1 MRSSSTRFVFVTLA
15 VVVLVMMM
23 TMIDTTQ
30 GLKLK
35 VGNIGKAIG
44 KVVKEVEKDAGKVI
58 KEAEKVVLKGLK
70 ALESVGA
77 SCKYSNT
84 PGEKRFEC
92 DVGFKQ
98 KLLNKLHLNAA
109 VWLDFN
115 IDQMKIDVG
124 VQVGGKTLLHKSMG
138 LHIPSLCVDVIPE
151 VGLCLKFEHFA
162 ADAKKDCLSGHLD
175 LYFEALGEKLKVFD
189 QAVGFHADKC
199 KA

>member
-1 MRSSSTRFVFVTLA
+1 MRSSSTRFVFIALA
-15 VVVLVMMM
+15 VVVVLMM
-23 TMIDTTQ
+23 TMSSTTQ

-35 VGNIGKAIG
+35 VGNIGKAVG

-58 KEAEKVVLKGLK
+58 KEAEKVVEKGLK

-84 PGEKRFEC
+84 PGDKRFEC

-98 KLLNKLHLNAA
+98 KLLANKLHLNAA

-115 IDQMKIDVG
+115 IDQLKIDVG

-138 LHIPSLCVDVIPE
+138 VSIPPLCVDVIPE

-162 ADAKKDCLSGHLD
+162 ADPKKDCLSGHLD

-189 QAVGFHADKC
+189 QAVGFHVDKC